1 MEIERIREKAAKAL
15 RDEYMSHGYCLT
27 SWEDTPYKDYWR
39 SLVDVVLKTDGIRI
53 KADDQ
58 SKPETPDRYTDYQ
71 IGYERAQQDM
81 LKAGFVKC
89 LKKEEHGS

>member
-1 MEIERIREKAAKAL
+1 METERIREKAAKAL

-53 KADDQ
+53 EADDQ
-58 SKPETPDRYTDYQ
+58 SLPSVRNAVNKSYNDYMLGQ
-71 IGYERAQQDM
+71 EDM
-81 LKAGFVKC
+81 LKAGFVRC
-89 LKKEEHGS
+89 LKKEEK